1 MSGISKQKG
10 SNGMATEKG
19 KAGRPSDYMPEVAND
34 ICALLASGESL
45 VKVCKRPGMP
55 DKSTVFRWIAE
66 QEGFRDKYAKATEA
80 RADAIFEEMFDIA
93 DDVIPDSAEVAKARL
108 RVDTRKWAL
117 ARMNPRK
124 YGDKVTNE
132 LVGKDG
138 GAIQIETSPMSTLFG
153 K

>member
-1 MSGISKQKG
+1 
-10 SNGMATEKG
+10 MAAEKG
-19 KAGRPSDYMPEVAND
+19 KAGRPSDYMPEVADD

-55 DKSTVFRWIAE
+55 DKSTVFRWIAAHDD
-66 QEGFRDKYAKATEA
+66 FRDKYAKATEA

-117 ARMNPRK
+117 SRMNPRK

>member
-1 MSGISKQKG
+1 MNAEQNIS
-10 SNGMATEKG
+10 
-19 KAGRPSDYMPEVAND
+19 
-34 ICALLASGESL
+34 
-45 VKVCKRPGMP
+45 
-55 DKSTVFRWIAE
+55 FRWLAE
-66 QEGFRDKYAKATEA
+66 HQEFRDQYAKATET
-80 RADAIFEEMFDIA
+80 RADSIFEEIFEIA
-93 DDVIPDSAEVAKARL
+93 DYVIPDAAEVAKARL

>member
-1 MSGISKQKG
+1 
-10 SNGMATEKG
+10 MATEK
-19 KAGRPSDYMPEVAND
+19 KAGRPSDYLPEVADD

-45 VKVCKRPGMP
+45 LKVCKRPGMP
-55 DKSTVFRWIAE
+55 DKSTVFRWMAE
-66 QEGFRDKYAKATEA
+66 HEEFRDKYAKATDA
-80 RADAIFEEMFDIA
+80 RADAIFEELFEISDEAVEDAAAI
-93 DDVIPDSAEVAKARL
+93 AKARL

-124 YGDKVTNE
+124 YGDKVTTE
-132 LVGKDG
+132 LTGKDG

>member
-1 MSGISKQKG
+1 
-10 SNGMATEKG
+10 MATEK
-19 KAGRPSDYMPEVAND
+19 KNVGRPSDYLPEVADD

-55 DKSTVFRWIAE
+55 AKATVFRWLSE
-66 QEGFRDKYAKATEA
+66 HEEFRDKYAKATEA
-80 RADAIFEEMFDIA
+80 RADSIFEEIFEIA
-93 DDVIPDSAEVAKARL
+93 DNAIPDAAEVAKARL

-138 GAIQIETSPMSTLFG
+138 GAIQTITMS
-153 K
+153 KEEYKSARQEMMEDDDC

>member
-1 MSGISKQKG
+1 
-10 SNGMATEKG
+10 MAAEKG
-19 KAGRPSDYMPEVAND
+19 KAGRPSDYMPEVADD
-34 ICALLASGESL
+34 ICALLSSGESL

-55 DKSTVFRWIAE
+55 DKSTVFRWMAE
-66 QEGFRDKYAKATEA
+66 HEEFRDKYVKATEA

-93 DDVIPDSAEVAKARL
+93 DDVLPDSAEVAKARL

-138 GAIQIETSPMSTLFG
+138 GAIKIETSPMSTLFG

>member
-1 MSGISKQKG
+1 
-10 SNGMATEKG
+10 MATEKNKG
-19 KAGRPSDYMPEVAND
+19 GRPSDYLPEVAAD

-45 VKVCKRPGMP
+45 LKVCKRPGMP
-55 DKSTVFRWIAE
+55 DKSTVFRWLAAHDE
-66 QEGFRDKYAKATEA
+66 FRDNYAKATEA
-80 RADAIFEEMFDIA
+80 RADSIFEEMFVIA
-93 DDVIPDSAEVAKARL
+93 DDAIPDAAEVAKARL

-132 LVGKDG
+132 IVGKDG
-138 GAIQIETSPMSTLFG
+138 GAIKIETSPMSTLFG

>member
-1 MSGISKQKG
+1 
-10 SNGMATEKG
+10 MATEK
-19 KAGRPSDYMPEVAND
+19 KKRGRPSDHRPEVADD
-34 ICALLASGESL
+34 ICSLLASGKSL
-45 VKVCKRPGMP
+45 VKVCERPGMP
-55 DKSTVFRWIAE
+55 DKSTVFRWMAVHE
-66 QEGFRDKYAKATEA
+66 AFRDKYAKATEA
-80 RADAIFEEMFDIA
+80 RADAIFEDMFAIA
-93 DDVIPDSAEVAKARL
+93 DEATPEAAEVAKARL
-108 RVDTRKWAL
+108 RIDTRKWAL

>member
-1 MSGISKQKG
+1 
-10 SNGMATEKG
+10 MATQP
-19 KAGRPSDYMPEVAND
+19 KAGRPSDYMPEVADD
-34 ICALLASGESL
+34 ICSLLSSGESL
-45 VKVCKRPGMP
+45 LKVCKRPGMP
-55 DKSTVFRWIAE
+55 DKSTVFRWLAKHE
-66 QEGFRDKYAKATEA
+66 DFRDKYAKATEA
-80 RADAIFEEMFDIA
+80 RADSIFEEIFEIA
-93 DDVIPDSAEVAKARL
+93 DNAIPDAAEVAKARL

>member
-1 MSGISKQKG
+1 MFFQFFN
-10 SNGMATEKG
+10 SNIGYVCMRYL
-19 KAGRPSDYMPEVAND
+19 RPYHPVVIAVVDVL
-34 ICALLASGESL
+34 CF
-45 VKVCKRPGMP
+45 
-55 DKSTVFRWIAE
+55 DKSTVFRWLAKHE
-66 QEGFRDKYAKATEA
+66 DFRDKYAKATEA
-80 RADAIFEEMFDIA
+80 RADSIFEEIFEIA
-93 DDVIPDSAEVAKARL
+93 DNAIPDAAEVAKARL

>member
-1 MSGISKQKG
+1 
-10 SNGMATEKG
+10 MATDNKP
-19 KAGRPSDYMPEVAND
+19 GRPSDYTPEVADD

-45 VKVCKRPGMP
+45 LRVCKRQGMP
-55 DKSTVFRWIAE
+55 DKSTVFRWMAAHE
-66 QEGFRDKYAKATEA
+66 DFRDKYAKATEA

-93 DDVIPDSAEVAKARL
+93 DDALPDSAEVAKARL